1 MYSQNSIVFMK
12 NVVAWVGT
20 RQKMDL
26 MQKWKH
32 MVLINLIDQL
42 IFNKRLIL
50 QWFNFSMFAYFSQW
64 SINLTQHMV
73 LY

>member
-42 IFNKRLIL
+42 ILNKRLIL